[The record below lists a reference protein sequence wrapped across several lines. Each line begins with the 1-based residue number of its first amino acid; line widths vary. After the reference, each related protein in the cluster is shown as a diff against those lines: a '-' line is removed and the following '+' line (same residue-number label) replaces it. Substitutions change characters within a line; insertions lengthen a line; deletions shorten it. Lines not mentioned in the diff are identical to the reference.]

1 MVREEEGLILRSQ
14 LFDPASDSSSA
25 YERRRALI
33 EQING
38 ALAITHGA
46 RNLRL
51 DRIVEILSDGTQ
63 RRHAL
68 LSAAMGRFRLKM
80 RATEE
85 VIGGRTAKA

>member
-14 LFDPASDSSSA
+14 LLDPASDSSSA

-46 RNLRL
+46 RNW
-51 DRIVEILSDGTQ
+51 DGF
-63 RRHAL
+63 A
-68 LSAAMGRFRLKM
+68 
-80 RATEE
+80 
-85 VIGGRTAKA
+85 